1 VIRCNDVPIRPADGP
16 TDRANGSDDDG
27 TPACRPAP
35 HTNLSTVIGRSRT
48 RVPAVIH
55 GIGDRG
61 RHRDSGQLAE
71 ALGTERAGFLI
82 ELDDEE
88 GLDRG
93 ISAFVGTR

>member
-1 VIRCNDVPIRPADGP
+1 
-16 TDRANGSDDDG
+16 
-27 TPACRPAP
+27 
-35 HTNLSTVIGRSRT
+35 
-48 RVPAVIH
+48 VPAVIH

>member
-1 VIRCNDVPIRPADGP
+1 
-16 TDRANGSDDDG
+16 
-27 TPACRPAP
+27 
-35 HTNLSTVIGRSRT
+35 
-48 RVPAVIH
+48 VIH

-88 GLDRG
+88 GLEPRDIRVRRHEVAGIVSVEEAALECVEKSPSMPPVPIDRSRG
-93 ISAFVGTR
+93 YRRVSE